1 MNFEIRLLSC
11 ALALAE
17 YRSFAKAA
25 ESLHVSQ
32 PALSRSIQNLEH
44 IAGVRIF
51 ERGTRHVDITGPGA
65 VFLEYAREV
74 MARCSD
80 LTREMELLKG
90 LDKGELQVGVGM
102 YGAVEFVDL
111 AIGRIAQHHPKV
123 RLSVANDT
131 WVNFFPRLRRRE
143 LDLVIVDVRTMA
155 VNPELHVTPLAPR
168 RSFPAVR
175 PGHPLLKHKGTLRM
189 GDLLHYPFVSIA
201 RLPPAVLRQL
211 VSESTEGEN
220 PARPGLKSF
229 PSIACDSVAMIKKIV
244 QTSDAVTILPLN
256 AFLADIEAKTL
267 VALPSFQPL
276 LQTEYVIVRLARRS
290 LSPLGGLFVNT
301 VLEVDAEVNALV
313 EKATTQLRGSVRP
326 VGPTEKRKAKATR
339 PR

>member
-44 IAGVRIF
+44 LAGVRIF
-51 ERGTRHVDITGPGA
+51 ERGTRHVEVTGPGT

-74 MARCSD
+74 MVRSSD

-90 LDKGELQVGVGM
+90 LEKGELQVGVGM
-102 YGAVEFVDL
+102 YASPMFVDL
-111 AIGRIAQHHPKV
+111 AVGRIAGKHPKV
-123 RLSVANDT
+123 RLSVDNDT

-143 LDLVIVDVRTMA
+143 LDLVIVDVRTMV
-155 VNPELHVTPLAPR
+155 VNPEFHITPLALR
-168 RSFPAVR
+168 SSFPAVR

-211 VSESTEGEN
+211 VSESAEGEN

-229 PSIACDSVAMIKKIV
+229 PSIACDSVPMIKNIV

-256 AFLADIEAKTL
+256 TFLAELEAKTL

-276 LQTEYVIVRLARRS
+276 LQTESVIVRLARRS
-290 LSPLGGLFVNT
+290 LSPLGELFVNT
-301 VLEVDAEVNALV
+301 VLEVDAEIDAVVKEAARKLFV
-313 EKATTQLRGSVRP
+313 AERAEGS
-326 VGPTEKRKAKATR
+326 TKKRKAKATP

>member
-44 IAGVRIF
+44 LAGVRIF
-51 ERGTRHVDITGPGA
+51 ERGTRHVEVTGPGT

-74 MARCSD
+74 MVRSSD

-90 LDKGELQVGVGM
+90 LEKGELQVGVGM
-102 YGAVEFVDL
+102 YASSMFVDL
-111 AIGRIAQHHPKV
+111 VIGRIARRHPKV
-123 RLSVANDT
+123 RLSIDNDT
-131 WVNFFPRLRRRE
+131 WANFLPRLRRRE
-143 LDLVIVDVRTMA
+143 LDLVIVDVRTIV
-155 VNPELHVTPLAPR
+155 VNSEFDVTPLALR
-168 RSFPAVR
+168 SSFPAVR

-189 GDLLHYPFVSIA
+189 GELLHYPFVSIA

-211 VSESTEGEN
+211 VSESAEGEN

-229 PSIACDSVAMIKKIV
+229 PSIACDSVPMIKNIV

-256 AFLADIEAKTL
+256 TFFAELEAKTL

-276 LQTEYVIVRLARRS
+276 LQTESVIVRLARRS
-290 LSPLGGLFVNT
+290 LSPLGELFVNT

-313 EKATTQLRGSVRP
+313 EKAAKKLLG
-326 VGPTEKRKAKATR
+326 AKARRARSTH
-339 PR
+339 

>member
-17 YRSFAKAA
+17 HRSFAKAA
-25 ESLHVSQ
+25 EALHVSQ

-44 IAGVRIF
+44 LAGVRIF

-65 VFLEYAREV
+65 VFLEYAQEV
-74 MARCSD
+74 MVRSSD

-90 LDKGELQVGVGM
+90 LERGELQIGVGM

-111 AIGRIAQHHPKV
+111 AIGRIARHHPKV

-131 WVNFFPRLRRRE
+131 WINFLPRLRRRE

-155 VNPELHVTPLAPR
+155 ANPELHITPLTLR
-168 RSFPAVR
+168 KSFPAVR

-189 GDLLHYPFVSIA
+189 GDLLHYPFVSVA

-211 VSESTEGEN
+211 VSESAEGEN

-229 PSIACDSVAMIKKIV
+229 PSIACDSIAMIKNIV

-256 AFLADIEAKTL
+256 TFLAELEAKTL
-267 VALPSFQPL
+267 AALPSFQPL
-276 LQTEYVIVRLARRS
+276 LQVEYVIVRLARRS
-290 LSPLGGLFVNT
+290 LSPLGELFVNT
-301 VLEVDAEVNALV
+301 VAEVDAEVNALV
-313 EKATTQLRGSVRP
+313 EKA
-326 VGPTEKRKAKATR
+326 AKKLLGAKSHPAR
-339 PR
+339 SRLGRLPRTGGY